1 MIFAAAPVRLA
12 PNGGS
17 LCRRDAGYS
26 SFSTPECSIYRT
38 IVSHFRRLSRRFLQK
53 IPVLARGDRIRD
65 QIPSQPSALRVIVP
79 GGAAGPAVDLQH
91 IVTVCGQGADTGG
104 HHPAVALY
112 AVQAADALGVQGPGK
127 GVPGLRIGEGDGI
140 GGLRIQRR
148 IGGDDHRPLRGGIW
162 AVPEKGPEI
171 QIGRLPGTVHGP
183 AVGAGNGHMGQG
195 APPAVGSERGTV
207 SSSEAGT

>member
-26 SFSTPECSIYRT
+26 SFPRRNVPFTGLSYHIFAVCQGGFCKDTRFSPGRPYPGPNPIPAIGPARHSSGRCGWPGSRSPAHRDSMRAGSRHRWTPSGSCPLCR
-38 IVSHFRRLSRRFLQK
+38 
-53 IPVLARGDRIRD
+53 
-65 QIPSQPSALRVIVP
+65 P
-79 GGAAGPAVDLQH
+79 GGRCP
-91 IVTVCGQGADTGG
+91 
-104 HHPAVALY
+104 
-112 AVQAADALGVQGPGK
+112 GVQGPGK

-195 APPAVGSERGTV
+195 GPACCGI
-207 SSSEAGT
+207 